1 MNNKEQKIKTSTEA
15 AIVGNTVLAV
25 VPTCNHFWKMVTK
38 DYYKCS
44 WCDLKH
50 YS

>member
-1 MNNKEQKIKTSTEA
+1 MENKTSINHENSNDA
-15 AIVGNTVLAV
+15 NRLLAV

-50 YS
+50 YR

>member
-1 MNNKEQKIKTSTEA
+1 MNKDKLKSENIANSKP
-15 AIVGNTVLAV
+15 VLAK

-44 WCDLKH
+44 FCDSK
-50 YS
+50 YYR